1 MRSPPASASASPSVP
16 DGTLAPTTRAAQG
29 TGLEEGTA
37 RKPEAA
43 LGPVRGWPD
52 PMPLDLGSA
61 GPVQLIKPQRTRRLQ
76 RSLWERSPDRA
87 PRSLRPPRFRGR
99 DAHSVQVS
107 GNGHGSGFRL
117 RSQLRRDSAFGSP
130 VTRAEAIWRKVRLK
144 EAVGRILFPGG
155 RRPFL
160 LASRHREAPAA
171 YPGASSAVADGG
183 DGRPSTPL
191 FGLAPHGVYRAL
203 SVTGQA
209 VRSYRTLSPLPPV
222 GSEGGLL
229 SVALSLALPR
239 PGVTRHAARLES
251 GPSSEPAGAQ
261 RTPTSSSRTRQL

>member
-1 MRSPPASASASPSVP
+1 LGRA
-16 DGTLAPTTRAAQG
+16 TRARVRDRTTLHVLSDESETETG
-29 TGLEEGTA
+29 T
-37 RKPEAA
+37 
-43 LGPVRGWPD
+43 D
-52 PMPLDLGSA
+52 PHPYSLSPNPWA
-61 GPVQLIKPQRTRRLQ
+61 G
-76 RSLWERSPDRA
+76 
-87 PRSLRPPRFRGR
+87 RGR
-99 DAHSVQVS
+99 
-107 GNGHGSGFRL
+107 GN
-117 RSQLRRDSAFGSP
+117 
-130 VTRAEAIWRKVRLK
+130 VRPE

-160 LASRHREAPAA
+160 STSRHREAPAA
-171 YPGASSAVADGG
+171 YPGASSATADGG

-203 SVTGQA
+203 SVSGEA

-251 GPSSEPAGAQ
+251 GPSSAPARAQ
-261 RTPTSSSRTRQL
+261 RTPASSSRTLQL

>member
-1 MRSPPASASASPSVP
+1 VSS
-16 DGTLAPTTRAAQG
+16 
-29 TGLEEGTA
+29 
-37 RKPEAA
+37 
-43 LGPVRGWPD
+43 RGN
-52 PMPLDLGSA
+52 
-61 GPVQLIKPQRTRRLQ
+61 
-76 RSLWERSPDRA
+76 
-87 PRSLRPPRFRGR
+87 
-99 DAHSVQVS
+99 
-107 GNGHGSGFRL
+107 GNGHRNGCGSGFRL
-117 RSQLRRDSAFGSP
+117 RSQLRRDRSPSACGFARGATPSRVA
-130 VTRAEAIWRKVRLK
+130 VTRAEAVRRKVRPE

-155 RRPFL
+155 WRPFL

-261 RTPTSSSRTRQL
+261 RTPASSSRTRQL